1 MTTFTRFDIKQ
12 DPFELAKKGRVI
24 CGEISSKSLPRLK
37 DILVGDALFQAQMD
51 FGISDTGQR
60 VVTGDVKGDV
70 ELLCQRCLES
80 FTQHIKFSFKLGIV
94 SSEQEIA
101 RLTEDCEPL
110 LVEGDE
116 ILLSDIIED
125 ELILALPPAPTHKEG
140 ECSASSYAQ
149 SNESMEDVADETRQR
164 PFEGLADLLKKNSD

>member
-12 DPFELAKKGRVI
+12 DPFELAKKGRTI
-24 CGEISSKSLPRLK
+24 CGDISSKSLPRLT
-37 DILVGDALFQAQMD
+37 DIVIGDASFRVQMD
-51 FGISDTGQR
+51 FAISDTGQR
-60 VVTGDVKGDV
+60 IVTGGIKGDVK
-70 ELLCQRCLES
+70 LQCQRCLEP
-80 FTQHIKFSFKLGIV
+80 FTQHIEFSFKLGIV

-116 ILLSDIIED
+116 ILLSDIVED

-140 ECSASSYAQ
+140 ECSVSPYAQ
-149 SNESMEDVADETRQR
+149 ADESIDVVEEATTQR